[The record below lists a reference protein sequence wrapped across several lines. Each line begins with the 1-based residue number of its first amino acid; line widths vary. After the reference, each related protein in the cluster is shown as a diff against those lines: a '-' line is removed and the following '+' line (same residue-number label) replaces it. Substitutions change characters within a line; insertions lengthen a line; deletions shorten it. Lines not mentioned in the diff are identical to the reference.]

1 MHVFL
6 FYSKIVIEYDWGSV
20 ELGEGQ
26 LRFPVEIGGYIRM
39 DNNLEKPR
47 KKLSD
52 ACDIGEFTM
61 GVVVVGG
68 IVVGMIGLV
77 PDFVTFWQNRSVPGA
92 FMEFLGRVSL
102 IVIGIE
108 FAKMLCKPTTANII
122 EVLIF
127 VISRQMIIDHQPPE
141 DMLKSVIAICL
152 LFLFRRIM
160 LVTRPDEVHH
170 HVPNILKALRLA
182 QTKEFRKAMEE
193 LEEGEV
199 NKEVEEQKEEEPD
212 MNNFWED

>member
-1 MHVFL
+1 
-6 FYSKIVIEYDWGSV
+6 
-20 ELGEGQ
+20 
-26 LRFPVEIGGYIRM
+26 M

-52 ACDIGEFTM
+52 ACDIGEFIM
-61 GVVVVGG
+61 GVVVVIG
-68 IVVGMIGLV
+68 IVVGIIGLV
-77 PDFVTFWQNRSVPGA
+77 PDFVTFWHNKSVPGA
-92 FMEFLGRVSL
+92 FMDFLEPVSL

-127 VISRQMIIDHQPPE
+127 VISRQMIIDHQSPE

-160 LVTRPDEVHH
+160 LATRPDEVHH

-193 LEEGEV
+193 LEEGEDKPAV
-199 NKEVEEQKEEEPD
+199 SAEKVKEEAD

>member
-1 MHVFL
+1 
-6 FYSKIVIEYDWGSV
+6 
-20 ELGEGQ
+20 
-26 LRFPVEIGGYIRM
+26 M

-52 ACDIGEFTM
+52 ACDIGEFAM

-68 IVVGMIGLV
+68 IAVGMIGLV
-77 PDFVTFWQNRSVPGA
+77 PEFLAFWQNRSVPGA
-92 FMEFLGRVSL
+92 FMDFLEPVSL

-127 VISRQMIIDHQPPE
+127 VISRQMIIDHQSPS
-141 DMLKSVIAICL
+141 DMLKSVIAICI

-160 LVTRPDEVHH
+160 LATRPDEAHH

-182 QTKEFRKAMEE
+182 QTKEFREAMEE
-193 LEEGEV
+193 LEGGEKKDTV
-199 NKEVEEQKEEEPD
+199 KEEEAKEEAD

>member
-1 MHVFL
+1 
-6 FYSKIVIEYDWGSV
+6 
-20 ELGEGQ
+20 
-26 LRFPVEIGGYIRM
+26 M

-52 ACDIGEFTM
+52 ACDIGEFIM
-61 GVVVVGG
+61 GVVVVIG
-68 IVVGMIGLV
+68 IVVGIIGLV
-77 PDFVTFWQNRSVPGA
+77 PDFVTFWHNKSVPGA
-92 FMEFLGRVSL
+92 FMDFLGPVSL

-127 VISRQMIIDHQPPE
+127 VISRQMIIDHQSPE

-160 LVTRPDEVHH
+160 LATRPDEVHH

-193 LEEGEV
+193 LEEREDKPAVSAEEV
-199 NKEVEEQKEEEPD
+199 KEEAD

>member
-1 MHVFL
+1 
-6 FYSKIVIEYDWGSV
+6 
-20 ELGEGQ
+20 
-26 LRFPVEIGGYIRM
+26 M

-47 KKLSD
+47 IKLSD

-182 QTKEFRKAMEE
+182 QTKEFRKAMEA

>member
-1 MHVFL
+1 
-6 FYSKIVIEYDWGSV
+6 
-20 ELGEGQ
+20 
-26 LRFPVEIGGYIRM
+26 M

-52 ACDIGEFTM
+52 ACDIGEFIM
-61 GVVVVGG
+61 GVVVVIG
-68 IVVGMIGLV
+68 IVVGIIGLV
-77 PDFVTFWQNRSVPGA
+77 PDFVTFWHNKSVPGA
-92 FMEFLGRVSL
+92 FMDFLEPVSL

-127 VISRQMIIDHQPPE
+127 VISRQMIIDHQSPE

-160 LVTRPDEVHH
+160 LATRPDEVHH

-193 LEEGEV
+193 LEEREDKPAVSAEEV
-199 NKEVEEQKEEEPD
+199 KEEAD

>member
-1 MHVFL
+1 
-6 FYSKIVIEYDWGSV
+6 
-20 ELGEGQ
+20 
-26 LRFPVEIGGYIRM
+26 M
-39 DNNLEKPR
+39 DNNLERPR
-47 KKLSD
+47 KRLSD
-52 ACDIGEFTM
+52 ACDIGEFAM

-68 IVVGMIGLV
+68 IVVGMVGLV
-77 PDFVTFWQNRSVPGA
+77 PEFVTFWQNKDVPGA
-92 FMEFLGRVSL
+92 FMEFLEHVSL

-127 VISRQMIIDHQPPE
+127 VISRQMIIDHQAPN

-160 LVTRPDEVHH
+160 LATRPDEVHH
-170 HVPNILKALRLA
+170 HVPNLFKALRLA
-182 QTKEFRKAMEE
+182 QTKEFQEAMEE
-193 LEEGEV
+193 LEESEQY
-199 NKEVEEQKEEEPD
+199 KEVPEKETKVEPKEEKEEEPD

>member
-1 MHVFL
+1 
-6 FYSKIVIEYDWGSV
+6 
-20 ELGEGQ
+20 
-26 LRFPVEIGGYIRM
+26 M

-160 LVTRPDEVHH
+160 LATRPDEVHH

-193 LEEGEV
+193 LEEGEA
-199 NKEVEEQKEEEPD
+199 NKEVEEPKEEEPD

>member
-1 MHVFL
+1 
-6 FYSKIVIEYDWGSV
+6 
-20 ELGEGQ
+20 
-26 LRFPVEIGGYIRM
+26 M
-39 DNNLEKPR
+39 DNNLERPR

-61 GVVVVGG
+61 GVVVVIG
-68 IVVGMIGLV
+68 IVVGIIGLV

-127 VISRQMIIDHQPPE
+127 VISRQMIIDHQAPE

-160 LVTRPDEVHH
+160 LATRPDEVHH

-193 LEEGEV
+193 LEGEE
-199 NKEVEEQKEEEPD
+199 KSDTVEEEEVKEEAD
-212 MNNFWED
+212 VNNFWED

>member
-1 MHVFL
+1 
-6 FYSKIVIEYDWGSV
+6 
-20 ELGEGQ
+20 
-26 LRFPVEIGGYIRM
+26 M
-39 DNNLEKPR
+39 DNNLERPR

-61 GVVVVGG
+61 GVVVVIG
-68 IVVGMIGLV
+68 IVVGIIGLV

-127 VISRQMIIDHQPPE
+127 VISRQMIIDHQAPE

-160 LVTRPDEVHH
+160 LATRPDEVHH

-193 LEEGEV
+193 LEGEE
-199 NKEVEEQKEEEPD
+199 KSDTVEEVKEEAD
-212 MNNFWED
+212 VNNFWED